1 MQDYDITNALI
12 ARIRAQCPGFATVEE
27 AWFSEPIDDYSA
39 ETPAAYPY
47 LAEDAGEGVN
57 ELSQRQAATQVYGV
71 FIICESGDV
80 FRAQRQEVR
89 NALFGWQPPGS
100 SGVMS
105 FHTGQMV
112 EIRGR
117 YVWWREYWKL
127 TTPNALTAGRQRTV
141 TI

>member
-12 ARIRAQCPGFATVEE
+12 ARISAQCPGFATVDE
-27 AWFSEPIDDYSA
+27 AWFSEPVDDYSA

-80 FRAQRQEVR
+80 FRARQQRGDVVSHGANGR
-89 NALFGWQPPGS
+89 DTRALRLVAGILEAH
-100 SGVMS
+100 
-105 FHTGQMV
+105 HT
-112 EIRGR
+112 
-117 YVWWREYWKL
+117 
-127 TTPNALTAGRQRTV
+127 
-141 TI
+141 

>member
-1 MQDYDITNALI
+1 MQDYDITPALEE
-12 ARIRAQCPGFATVEE
+12 RIRALCPGFATVDE

-117 YVWWREYWKL
+117 YVWWREYWNL

>member
-1 MQDYDITNALI
+1 MQDYDITPALEE
-12 ARIRAQCPGFATVEE
+12 RIRALCPGFATVDE
-27 AWFSEPIDDYSA
+27 AWFSEPVDDYSA

-127 TTPNALTAGRQRTV
+127 TTPNALTAGRQRNV
-141 TI
+141 II

>member
-1 MQDYDITNALI
+1 MQDYDITPALEE
-12 ARIRAQCPGFATVEE
+12 RIRALCPGFATVDE
-27 AWFSEPIDDYSA
+27 AWFSEPVDDYSA

-89 NALFGWQPPGS
+89 NALFGWQPPAS

-127 TTPNALTAGRQRTV
+127 ATPSALTSGRQRTV